1 MRRFF
6 YCMAVLVMA
15 GCSSETTVVDKSEQ
29 TPPTLSQHEKES
41 DKNSSGKNSS
51 DQISSDAAK
60 AGQLLSSIP
69 DAQNIPPV
77 FASLG
82 DCEKSGATL
91 PSCARAQNIAKVMA
105 QLDAPKFSN
114 EKLCTEFFQ
123 NCTQVEGKFFPQA
136 VSFGLGGNTQSAPTA
151 MNPTEIMPVYMNNK
165 GVPVV
170 LRSSVEGLYV
180 MQPTDRKTAP
190 FTFKPQ

>member
-1 MRRFF
+1 
-6 YCMAVLVMA
+6 MA
-15 GCSSETTVVDKSEQ
+15 GCSPETTVVDKSEQ
-29 TPPTLSQHEKES
+29 TPPPLSQNETGS
-41 DKNSSGKNSS
+41 DKNSSDKNSSDKNSSDKNSS
-51 DQISSDAAK
+51 DQTSSDEAK
-60 AGQLLSSIP
+60 AGELLSLIP

-82 DCEKSGATL
+82 DCEKSGASL
-91 PSCARAQNIAKVMA
+91 PSCTRAQNIAKVMA

-136 VSFGLGGNTQSAPTA
+136 VSFGLGGNVQSQPTETS
-151 MNPTEIMPVYMNNK
+151 PTEIMPVYMNNK

-180 MQPTDRKTAP
+180 MQPTDQKTAP
-190 FTFKPQ
+190 FTFKPN